1 MVARY
6 IPRRRRRLGDDPSTT
21 TWEDVREGTV
31 GAPGVTIEADAA
43 GNPVQTVTL
52 TAPAATSPWLLLA
65 GALAVLAILWVVSD

>member
-6 IPRRRRRLGDDPSTT
+6 IPRRRRRLGDDTPS
-21 TWEDVREGTV
+21 WEDVREGTV